1 VVGRSLQY
9 VGVRTLDVYLLHY
22 FFLPHLPAVGAWFKA
37 NPHNFALEGT
47 AALLVALLVVA
58 FALLTSNILRVSPFL
73 KKWLFG
79 R

>member
-1 VVGRSLQY
+1 MKSESKISDVIGYLELLQQHND
-9 VGVRTLDVYLLHY
+9 R
-22 FFLPHLPAVGAWFKA
+22 AWFKA